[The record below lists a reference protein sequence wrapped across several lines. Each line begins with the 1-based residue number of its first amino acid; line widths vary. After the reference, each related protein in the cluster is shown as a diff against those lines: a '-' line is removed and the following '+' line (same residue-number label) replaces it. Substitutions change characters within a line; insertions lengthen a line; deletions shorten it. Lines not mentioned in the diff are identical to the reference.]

1 MFLLL
6 LFFIFYFFALKHV
19 LHRLENATVLQL
31 TETKPQFKE
40 ETSAP
45 YLLANSSTQANTVK
59 LWEVKR
65 NVMIQSF
72 GLKNNSPN
80 SSDNILV
87 WHYNC
92 VTSR

>member
-1 MFLLL
+1 LKKILCESKGERTKVLLMFLLL

-59 LWEVKR
+59 L
-65 NVMIQSF
+65 
-72 GLKNNSPN
+72 
-80 SSDNILV
+80 
-87 WHYNC
+87 
-92 VTSR
+92 